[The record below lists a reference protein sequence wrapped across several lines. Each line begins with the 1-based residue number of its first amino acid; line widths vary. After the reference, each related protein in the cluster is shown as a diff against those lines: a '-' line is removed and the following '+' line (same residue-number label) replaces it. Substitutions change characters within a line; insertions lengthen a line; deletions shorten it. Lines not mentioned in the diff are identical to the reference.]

1 MGSTAKS
8 AAGKAIASS
17 STVEQCQH
25 NDGTS
30 LNDGKAGHRSGGSG
44 NGERGHVVDVD
55 PKQLAV
61 TIAALKLLLGRLYA
75 LTYQQLKIPHQNV
88 SEIHNL
94 MLKRWSMIA
103 LLKSSDLATS
113 DVMSDDVLREIGRF
127 LEGVE
132 KDYNAMK

>member
-1 MGSTAKS
+1 MGSTARS
-8 AAGKAIASS
+8 AAAKVIASS

-30 LNDGKAGHRSGGSG
+30 LNDGKADHRSGDSG
-44 NGERGHVVDVD
+44 NREGGNVVDVD

-61 TIAALKLLLGRLYA
+61 TIAALKLLLGRLYS

-94 MLKRWSMIA
+94 MLKRWSVSA
-103 LLKSSDLATS
+103 LLKSIDPATS
-113 DVMSDDVLREIGRF
+113 DVMSDDVLHEIGRF
-127 LEGVE
+127 LEEVE
-132 KDYNAMK
+132 KDYKAMK